1 MPAAAP
7 GSAEPVI
14 PSERDVQLAKE
25 IRAASSRRT
34 WPWGMTCASASARTG
49 ATSGPVAVPA
59 AAIRLLVD
67 ILAEMGRGN
76 AVTLVPVH
84 AELTTQQAADL
95 LNVSRPF
102 LVGLLERGL
111 IPYRRLGTH
120 RRVPFR
126 ELVAYKAATD
136 ARRRAALD
144 ELAALDQEL
153 GLE

>member
-1 MPAAAP
+1 
-7 GSAEPVI
+7 VI
-14 PSERDVQLAKE
+14 PSERDARLAK
-25 IRAASSRRT
+25 ASSRFLAAHL
-34 WPWGMTCASASARTG
+34 ASGPDIQLRLSENGHDTE
-49 ATSGPVAVPA
+49 PVAVPA
-59 AAIRLLVD
+59 AAIRLLLD

-95 LNVSRPF
+95 LGVSRPF
-102 LVGLLERGL
+102 LVGLLDQGL

-126 ELVAYKAATD
+126 DLMAYKAATD
-136 ARRRAALD
+136 AKRRVALD
-144 ELAALDQEL
+144 ALAAHDQEL